1 MTAPCHVHPRIAD
14 YRGAY
19 RHVPFCAR
27 PFADDLVRTLALLG
41 AKSGTTAAARRPDN
55 AGFGA
60 RDIPALQAVAAF
72 WPPGCR
78 TWPHASP
85 ARPKVPAR
93 GRKRRNEAEND

>member
-41 AKSGTTAAARRPDN
+41 AKSGTTAAARRPDS

-60 RDIPALQAVAAF
+60 RDIPAPGSGRLLASRMPNLAARQSGTTQGPRARAQA
-72 WPPGCR
+72 PQ
-78 TWPHASP
+78 
-85 ARPKVPAR
+85 R
-93 GRKRRNEAEND
+93 G